1 MILAIIQ
8 ARMGST
14 RLPGKVMMQIKDR
27 PIIEHVYLRTLKAQ
41 LIDEV
46 VVATSSNPEN
56 DVLANY
62 LDLKSINYFRGSEE
76 DVLGR
81 FIQVINEYNLQ
92 EEDSIVRI
100 TADCPLIDARIIDEV
115 IKLHI
120 ENGNDYTSNTIIRS
134 YPDGLDCEVVR
145 VKLLQDILLCPL
157 EKAHKEH
164 VTSFIVENKDMFKT
178 QNLLNK
184 KDQSKLR
191 WTLDTIEDF
200 RYIEKIYNNVSAES
214 EEFGHA
220 EIMEIVDSFESC

>member
-8 ARMGST
+8 ARIGSR
-14 RLPGKVMMQIKDR
+14 RLPGKVMMQIKNR
-27 PIIEHVYLRTLKAQ
+27 PIIEHVYLRTLRAK

-56 DVLANY
+56 DALVNY
-62 LDLKSINYFRGSEE
+62 LDWKSINFFRGSEE

-100 TADCPLIDARIIDEV
+100 TADCPLIDAKIIDEV

-145 VKLLQDILLCPL
+145 VKLLQDLLLYPL

-164 VTSFIVENKDMFKT
+164 VTSFIVEKKDMFKT

-191 WTLDTIEDF
+191 WTLDTMEDF

-220 EIMEIVDSFESC
+220 EIMEIVDSFESF